1 MRRLSSGQ
9 VLKLHDALLEE
20 FGGTSG
26 IRDQGLLDS
35 ALNTPFAT
43 FGGKYLYPSLQ
54 AKAAQLGFGL
64 VSNHPFVDG
73 NKRTGAHIMLVFLA
87 INGVDLNYTEEEL
100 IDVVLQ
106 VASGNINAQELL
118 EWILEHQA

>member
-1 MRRLSSGQ
+1 MKRLSSGQ

-73 NKRTGAHIMLVFLA
+73 NKRTGAHVMLVFLA

>member
-1 MRRLSSGQ
+1 MRRLSYEQ
-9 VLKLHDALLEE
+9 VLRLHDALIEE
-20 FGGTSG
+20 FGGTAG

-43 FGGKYLYPSLQ
+43 FSGRYLYTSLQ

-64 VSNHPFVDG
+64 VSNHPFIDG
-73 NKRTGAHIMLVFLA
+73 NKRIGAHVMLVFLA
-87 INGVDLNYTEEEL
+87 LNGIELDYKQEDL
-100 IDVVLQ
+100 IDIVLKA
-106 VASGNINAQELL
+106 ASGQTNAQGLL

>member
-1 MRRLSSGQ
+1 MRRLSYEQ
-9 VLKLHDALLEE
+9 VLRLHDALIEE
-20 FGGTSG
+20 FGGTAG

-43 FGGKYLYPSLQ
+43 FGDRYLYTSLQ

-73 NKRTGAHIMLVFLA
+73 NKRIGAHVMLVFLA
-87 INGVDLNYTEEEL
+87 LNGIELDYKQEDL
-100 IDVVLQ
+100 IDIVLE
-106 VASGNINAQELL
+106 VASGQANAQGLL
-118 EWILEHQA
+118 EWILEHQS

>member
-73 NKRTGAHIMLVFLA
+73 NKRTGAHVMLVFLA